1 MKKVLLLGGAPSQIP
16 SIKKTKELGYYA
28 ITCDYLQDNPGHKFA
43 DEYYNISTT
52 DKEAVLELAKN
63 LNIDGIVCYASDP
76 AAPTAAYVAEKMG
89 LPGHPYKSVEI
100 LSNKDLFRK
109 FLAENGFNTPKAKGY
124 ISLNDAQNDIKFFKF
139 PVMVKPVDSSGSKG
153 ITKIT
158 EVSELETAFNY
169 ALSFS
174 RAKRVII
181 EEYIEAEGCQITGD
195 CLSNKGKFVFG
206 AFANQHYDKQVKN
219 PFTPVGASW
228 PYLGP
233 KNIHQRIFDEIQK
246 VLTKL
251 HMQSGAYNVEVRIDK
266 DQNIY
271 LMEVGPR
278 SGGNM
283 MPQVIQYSTG
293 VDMVEYVIKSAV
305 GEDLDNIVQVE
316 PNKFWAYYALHS
328 TKDGIYDGLSF
339 DKYFEKNNLVELNLS
354 MSPGDKITSMTGS
367 NGAIGIMILKFET
380 KEEMFEKMDNMGKYV
395 QVCVR

>member
-28 ITCDYLQDNPGHKFA
+28 ITCDYLPDNPGHKFA
-43 DEYYNISTT
+43 DEYYNVSTT
-52 DKEAVLELAKN
+52 DKEAVLELAKK
-63 LNIDGIVCYASDP
+63 LKIDGIVCYASDP

-109 FLAENGFNTPKAKGY
+109 FLFENGFNTPRAKGFT
-124 ISLNDAQNDIKFFKF
+124 SLDNAKKDWDNFTK

-153 ITKIT
+153 ITKIY
-158 EVSELETAFNY
+158 ELSELENAFNY

-174 RAKRVII
+174 RAKRIVL
-181 EEYIEAEGCQITGD
+181 EEYIEADGCQITGD
-195 CLSNKGKFVFG
+195 CLSYKGKFVFG
-206 AFANQHYDKQVKN
+206 AFANQHYDKLVKN

-228 PYLGP
+228 PYLKP
-233 KNIHQRIFDEIQK
+233 KEVHQRIFDEIQK
-246 VLTKL
+246 VFTILNM
-251 HMQSGAYNVEVRIDK
+251 HSGAYNVEVRIDK

-283 MPQVIQYSTG
+283 MPQVIQYATG

-305 GEDLDNIVQVE
+305 GEEPDNITQVE

-328 TKDGIYDGLSF
+328 TKDGIFNGLSF
-339 DKYFEKNNLVELNLS
+339 DKDFEKNNLIELNLS
-354 MSPGDKITSMTGS
+354 MSKGDKVTSMTGS
-367 NGAIGIMILKFET
+367 SSALGIMILKFET
-380 KEEMFEKMDNMGKYV
+380 KEEMLEKMDNMEKYV
-395 QVCVR
+395 KTILI